1 MAAGRAKTGSAVQT
15 LYLIFDPGQ
24 ALSYSFRRRTVEF
37 FQRPILMRQ
46 MLSRLTAC
54 FVIAV
59 ALAMVPGAAAV
70 RVSGRERDR
79 GAARVTTTR
88 GGSQRLDASDPTPHG
103 HEETSPELA
112 DAGDLVVD
120 SAAQSQAPTPA
131 VPPAAFGGVP
141 APGAVLLVVP
151 PVNGA
156 RAFVPLVHASGRAP
170 PAR

>member
-1 MAAGRAKTGSAVQT
+1 
-15 LYLIFDPGQ
+15 
-24 ALSYSFRRRTVEF
+24 
-37 FQRPILMRQ
+37 MRQ

-59 ALAMVPGAAAV
+59 ALVMVPGAAAV

-103 HEETSPELA
+103 HEETAPELA
-112 DAGDLVVD
+112 DAGDLVLE
-120 SAAQSQAPTPA
+120 SAEQSQSPAPA
-131 VPPAAFGGVP
+131 VAPAAFHDVP
-141 APGAVLLVVP
+141 APVAVLLVVP
-151 PVNGA
+151 PVDAG
-156 RAFVPLVHASGRAP
+156 RTFVPLVHASGRAP